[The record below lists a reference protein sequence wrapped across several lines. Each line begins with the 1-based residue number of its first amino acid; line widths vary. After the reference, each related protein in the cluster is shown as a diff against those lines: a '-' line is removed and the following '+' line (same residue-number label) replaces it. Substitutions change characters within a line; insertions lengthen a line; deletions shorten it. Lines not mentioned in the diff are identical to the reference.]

1 MNNWII
7 KSFMFYSLF
16 LLLLLL
22 LLSIFPEHIINFFP
36 KSNYLK
42 NQLITKGGNQYL
54 KAVFFESQE
63 KNKNNMPQEFI
74 LFYLLSMV
82 STSQSNAFARPC
94 AFSLVSQPWH
104 DFITLRFLPPP
115 LCVPFWVLLP
125 LPFCL
130 FAAYGFCGSFA
141 ARTRAP
147 PDTSTKWKQDEN
159 FGFNKHTHNMLQES
173 RRGRRLSRSRH
184 RSWRTEKLL

>member
-1 MNNWII
+1 
-7 KSFMFYSLF
+7 
-16 LLLLLL
+16 
-22 LLSIFPEHIINFFP
+22 
-36 KSNYLK
+36 
-42 NQLITKGGNQYL
+42 
-54 KAVFFESQE
+54 
-63 KNKNNMPQEFI
+63 MPQEFI

-82 STSQSNAFARPC
+82 STSQSNSFARPC

-147 PDTSTKWKQDEN
+147 PDTSTK
-159 FGFNKHTHNMLQES
+159 
-173 RRGRRLSRSRH
+173 
-184 RSWRTEKLL
+184 